1 MKRKYCK
8 QALSLAAAMMSL
20 ALLADA
26 GAAKAAKRFATGGEV
41 TSFHY
46 VTNGVGWT
54 AFVHTFTNTAEAAE
68 FRNRSGKTI
77 YSLRWWWRRR
87 GRRRDRDEHVLVGG

>member
-1 MKRKYCK
+1 MARKYCREV
-8 QALSLAAAMMSL
+8 LTFAASVMSF

-46 VTNGVGWT
+46 VTNGVG
-54 AFVHTFTNTAEAAE
+54 
-68 FRNRSGKTI
+68 
-77 YSLRWWWRRR
+77 
-87 GRRRDRDEHVLVGG
+87 